1 MVCRVSLYSRR
12 LSSRVEGAWV
22 LAAIEAA
29 LAHGTMAR
37 GTSLR
42 ARGEDLSL
50 VLMDPGIVLRGRG
63 RGIRITRVMGR
74 EVRLRALGQVDLV
87 PEVMGMDKDKD
98 INPQVP
104 LGDLRGI

>member
-1 MVCRVSLYSRR
+1 
-12 LSSRVEGAWV
+12 
-22 LAAIEAA
+22 
-29 LAHGTMAR
+29 MAR

-74 EVRLRALGQVDLV
+74 EVRLRALGQVHLV
-87 PEVMGMDKDKD
+87 PEVMGKDKD
-98 INPQVP
+98 TNPQAP
-104 LGDLRGI
+104 LGDLKGNIRARRG